1 MTERGREKL
10 LGLGKNT
17 ARHHLLNR
25 LQLAGGTN
33 AGVGGE
39 GDERVAP
46 RRLRSTSMPPLV
58 PASAGRTTGWRWV
71 RRWYFAGNF
80 TENRWAL
87 LYNEV
92 EAEPL
97 AASPRSVA
105 PCIPFPFFFLLIKI
119 LVFETT
125 PFVSKYK
132 NIRSYN

>member
-1 MTERGREKL
+1 M

-80 TENRWAL
+80 TENRWEL

-92 EAEPL
+92 GAEPL

-105 PCIPFPFFFLLIKI
+105 PCIPFPFFFSPDQDLGFRLNEIMGCFLVLLIWTDKDS
-119 LVFETT
+119 L
-125 PFVSKYK
+125 Y
-132 NIRSYN
+132 